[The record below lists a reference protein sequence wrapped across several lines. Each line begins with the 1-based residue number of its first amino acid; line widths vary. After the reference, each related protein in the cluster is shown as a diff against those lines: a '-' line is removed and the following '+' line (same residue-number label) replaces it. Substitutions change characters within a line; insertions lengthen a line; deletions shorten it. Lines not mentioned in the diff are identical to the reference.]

1 MTQLPPVCGHP
12 WLRLPANGR
21 SRCDRPREPRRTNE
35 HRERNRRHKDTSP
48 VLRKQKREDT
58 RRQTRQ
64 ENCEKAARRT
74 PADEKPGEKRYD
86 QQDCARRTDE
96 QTTRT
101 NCGGDHNGGS
111 ARPICGGQQPS
122 NHLGTDSDLKKV
134 ARVHGGRLRDK
145 RPTQNEHE
153 GSKIAV
159 AVGAPAQLDA
169 SCRLAPRR
177 TGSHCAGPHCTGPFC
192 AGPFCAGPFCA
203 GPFSSGLRGAMALEA
218 HVLQVIKRIE
228 YRVNVRNAPLII
240 AHRGASGYRAEH
252 TRAAY
257 VLAIEQGA
265 DAVEPDLVI
274 SRDGVLVIR
283 HENEISGT
291 TDVARHPE
299 FATKR
304 TTKVVDGETLDGWFT
319 EDFTWAELSTL
330 QAVERLQQLRPGRA
344 AGGILRLTD
353 LLEILDAAPRRVAMV
368 AEIKHA
374 SYFESIGMSIGEL
387 VADALKTAGWADDS
401 RLIIESFEK
410 SVLLKIRG
418 RGVRAPL
425 IYLVDSTGAPADNV
439 SMPYSEYLRDEAL
452 HTLAAEVDGISVDK
466 AILLNDKTD
475 LVERAHKA
483 GLLVYCWTLRAE
495 NAFLAE
501 HLRTSPEDGEF
512 GGWLQEFTWLMR
524 LEVDGVFA
532 DQPDLALQA
541 RAQI

>member
-1 MTQLPPVCGHP
+1 M
-12 WLRLPANGR
+12 
-21 SRCDRPREPRRTNE
+21 
-35 HRERNRRHKDTSP
+35 
-48 VLRKQKREDT
+48 
-58 RRQTRQ
+58 
-64 ENCEKAARRT
+64 
-74 PADEKPGEKRYD
+74 
-86 QQDCARRTDE
+86 
-96 QTTRT
+96 
-101 NCGGDHNGGS
+101 
-111 ARPICGGQQPS
+111 
-122 NHLGTDSDLKKV
+122 
-134 ARVHGGRLRDK
+134 
-145 RPTQNEHE
+145 
-153 GSKIAV
+153 
-159 AVGAPAQLDA
+159 
-169 SCRLAPRR
+169 
-177 TGSHCAGPHCTGPFC
+177 
-192 AGPFCAGPFCA
+192 
-203 GPFSSGLRGAMALEA
+203 
-218 HVLQVIKRIE
+218 LQVIKRIE
-228 YRVNVRNAPLII
+228 YRVNVRNAPLVI

-257 VLAIEQGA
+257 ELAIEQGA

-274 SRDGVLVIR
+274 SSDGVLVIR

-291 TDVARHPE
+291 TDVAGHPE
-299 FATKR
+299 FAAKR

-330 QAVERLQQLRPGRA
+330 QAVERLPHLRPGRA

-425 IYLVDSTGAPADNV
+425 IYLVDSTGAPADNA
-439 SMPYSEYLRDEAL
+439 SMPYSEYLRDKAL
-452 HTLAAEVDGISVDK
+452 KTLAAEVDGVSVDK
-466 AILLNDKTD
+466 AILLNDKTE
-475 LVERAHKA
+475 LVERAHRA

-495 NAFLAE
+495 NAFLAPP
-501 HLRTSPEDGEF
+501 LRTSPEDGEF
-512 GGWLQEFTWLMR
+512 GGWLQEFTGLMR
-524 LEVDGVFA
+524 LGVDGVFA